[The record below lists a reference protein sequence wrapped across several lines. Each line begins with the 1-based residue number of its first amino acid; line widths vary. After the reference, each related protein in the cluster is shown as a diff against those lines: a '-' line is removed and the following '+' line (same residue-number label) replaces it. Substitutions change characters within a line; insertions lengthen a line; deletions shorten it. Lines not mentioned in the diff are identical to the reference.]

1 MHSVSKMKNN
11 YSFESVY
18 DMKLINREIYI
29 EQLKRIKNS
38 PDIKII
44 TGIRRCG
51 KSRLLQAFINYLL
64 ETEEIA
70 NIIFIDYT
78 RLEFEPLR
86 EYHALHQYVQEHR
99 QPGKINYLMID
110 EVQMC
115 PNFEMAINSLHSS
128 EEYDIY
134 LTGSNAFLLSAD
146 LATLFTGRHIEIPVL
161 PFSFKEYC
169 IYYNVPA
176 IDIQTYFDKYV
187 TEGGL
192 SGSYVYADN
201 TDKEKYVREVF
212 STILTRDLTEKYN
225 LSDAHSLTQVSN
237 YLMDNIGNITSP
249 NSISERLTA
258 NSTPTSHVTVRRYIQ
273 YLCNAFVFYKVDRYD
288 IRGRK
293 YLESLN
299 KYYLSDTG
307 IRYAM
312 LGRRNMD
319 WGRVYENIVFLELKR
334 RGYEVYVGKLYQKEI
349 DFVITR
355 GNEKAYI
362 QVSDNITEEATLE
375 REVSPLLSIKDAYPK
390 ILIARTR
397 HETYDYQGITIYDI
411 AEWLKG

>member
-1 MHSVSKMKNN
+1 
-11 YSFESVY
+11 
-18 DMKLINREIYI
+18 MKLIDRPLYINR
-29 EQLKRIKNS
+29 LKRIKGS

-51 KSRLLQAFINYLL
+51 KSRLLQAFVKYIQS
-64 ETEEIA
+64 TENDA
-70 NIIFIDYT
+70 NIIFIDYA
-78 RLEFEPLR
+78 RLENESLR
-86 EYHALHQYVQEHR
+86 EYHALHQYVLEHH
-99 QPGKINYLMID
+99 QQGKSNYLMID

-115 PNFEMAINSLHSS
+115 PNFETAINSLHSS
-128 EEYDIY
+128 EQFDIY

-161 PFSFKEYC
+161 PFSFKEHCVYH
-169 IYYNVPA
+169 NVPSN
-176 IDIQTYFDKYV
+176 DIQTMFDKYV

-192 SGSYVYADN
+192 SGSYVYTDAS
-201 TDKEKYVREVF
+201 DKENYIKEVY
-212 STILTRDLTEKYN
+212 STILARDLTEKYN
-225 LSDAHSLTQVSN
+225 LTDAHALTQVAN

-249 NSISERLTA
+249 NNVSGGLTA

-299 KYYLSDTG
+299 KYYLSDTS
-307 IRYAM
+307 IRFAM
-312 LGRRNMD
+312 LGKRNMD

-349 DFVITR
+349 DFVIVR
-355 GNEKAYI
+355 GSEKAYV
-362 QVSDNITEEATLE
+362 QVSDNIAENTTFE

-390 ILIARTR
+390 LLIARTR
-397 HETYDYQGITIYDI
+397 HEEYDHQGIKIFDI
-411 AEWLKG
+411 AHWLTEDYT

>member
-1 MHSVSKMKNN
+1 
-11 YSFESVY
+11 
-18 DMKLINREIYI
+18 MKLIDRPLYINR
-29 EQLKRIKNS
+29 LKRIKGS

-51 KSRLLQAFINYLL
+51 KSRLLQAFVKYIQS
-64 ETEEIA
+64 TENDA
-70 NIIFIDYT
+70 NIIFIDYA
-78 RLEFEPLR
+78 RLENESLR
-86 EYHALHQYVQEHR
+86 EYHALHQYVLEHH
-99 QPGKINYLMID
+99 QQGKSNYLMID

-115 PNFEMAINSLHSS
+115 PNFETAINSLHSS
-128 EEYDIY
+128 EQFDIY

-169 IYYNVPA
+169 VYHNVPSN
-176 IDIQTYFDKYV
+176 DIQTMFDKYV

-192 SGSYVYADN
+192 SGSYVYTDAS
-201 TDKEKYVREVF
+201 DKENYIKEVY

-225 LSDAHSLTQVSN
+225 LTDAHALTQVAN

-249 NSISERLTA
+249 NNVSGGLTA

-307 IRYAM
+307 IRFAM
-312 LGRRNMD
+312 LGKRNMD

-334 RGYEVYVGKLYQKEI
+334 RGYEVYVGKLYQKEV
-349 DFVITR
+349 DFVIVR
-355 GNEKAYI
+355 GNEKAYV
-362 QVSDNITEEATLE
+362 QVSDNIAENTTFE

-390 ILIARTR
+390 LLIARTR
-397 HETYDYQGITIYDI
+397 HEEYDHQGIKIFDI
-411 AEWLKG
+411 AHWLTEDYTI

>member
-1 MHSVSKMKNN
+1 
-11 YSFESVY
+11 
-18 DMKLINREIYI
+18 MKLIDRPLYINR
-29 EQLKRIKNS
+29 LKRIKGS

-51 KSRLLQAFINYLL
+51 KSRLLQAFVKYIQS
-64 ETEEIA
+64 TENDA
-70 NIIFIDYT
+70 NIIFIDYA
-78 RLEFEPLR
+78 RLENESLR
-86 EYHALHQYVQEHR
+86 EYHALHQYVLEHH
-99 QPGKINYLMID
+99 QQGKSNYLMID

-128 EEYDIY
+128 EQFDIY

-169 IYYNVPA
+169 VYHNVPSN
-176 IDIQTYFDKYV
+176 DIQTMFDKYV

-192 SGSYVYADN
+192 SGSYVYTDAS
-201 TDKEKYVREVF
+201 DKENYIKEVY

-225 LSDAHSLTQVSN
+225 LTDAHALIQVAN

-249 NSISERLTA
+249 NNVSGGLTA

-307 IRYAM
+307 IRFAM
-312 LGRRNMD
+312 LGKRNMD

-334 RGYEVYVGKLYQKEI
+334 RGYEVYVGKLYQKEV
-349 DFVITR
+349 DFVIVR
-355 GNEKAYI
+355 GSEKAYV
-362 QVSDNITEEATLE
+362 QVSDNIAENTTFE

-390 ILIARTR
+390 LLIARTR
-397 HETYDYQGITIYDI
+397 HEEYDHQGIKIFDI
-411 AEWLKG
+411 AHWLAKDYT

>member
-1 MHSVSKMKNN
+1 LKPKLI
-11 YSFESVY
+11 
-18 DMKLINREIYI
+18 MKLINRVLYI
-29 EQLKRIKNS
+29 DRLRRIQGT

-51 KSRLLQAFINYLL
+51 KSRLLQEFIKYI
-64 ETEEIA
+64 EGTEKDA
-70 NIIFIDYT
+70 NIIFVDFT
-78 RLEFEPLR
+78 RLEFESLR
-86 EYHALHQYVQEHR
+86 EYHALYQYVQEHHR
-99 QPGKINYLMID
+99 LDKTNYLMID

-115 PNFEMAINSLHSS
+115 PNFEIAINSLHSS
-128 EEYDIY
+128 EQYDIY

-169 IYYNVPA
+169 TYHTPYN
-176 IDIQTYFDKYV
+176 DMQSMFDMYV
-187 TEGGL
+187 AEGGL
-192 SGSYVYADN
+192 SGSYVYSDAADKK
-201 TDKEKYVREVF
+201 DYIKEVY

-225 LSDAHSLTQVSN
+225 LADAHSLTQVAN

-249 NSISERLTA
+249 NNVSGCLTA
-258 NSTPTSHVTVRRYIQ
+258 NNNPTSHVTVRRYIQ

-299 KYYLSDTG
+299 KYYLADTG

-319 WGRVYENIVFLELKR
+319 WGRMYENIVFLELKR
-334 RGYEVYVGKLYQKEI
+334 RGYDVYVGKLYQKEI
-349 DFVITR
+349 DFVIMR
-355 GNEKAYI
+355 GDEKAYI
-362 QVSDNITEEATLE
+362 QVSDSISEDTTFK
-375 REVSPLLSIKDAYPK
+375 REVSPLLSINDAYPK

-397 HETYDYQGITIYDI
+397 HEKYDYQGIMIYDI
-411 AEWLKG
+411 AQWLSE

>member
-1 MHSVSKMKNN
+1 
-11 YSFESVY
+11 
-18 DMKLINREIYI
+18 MKLIDRPLYINR
-29 EQLKRIKNS
+29 LKRINGS

-51 KSRLLQAFINYLL
+51 KSRLLQAFVKYIQS
-64 ETEEIA
+64 TENDA
-70 NIIFIDYT
+70 NIIFIDYA
-78 RLEFEPLR
+78 RLENESLR
-86 EYHALHQYVQEHR
+86 EYHALHQYVLEHH
-99 QPGKINYLMID
+99 QQGKSNYLMID

-115 PNFEMAINSLHSS
+115 PNFETAINSLHSS
-128 EEYDIY
+128 EQFDIY

-169 IYYNVPA
+169 VYHNVPSN
-176 IDIQTYFDKYV
+176 DIQTMFDKYV

-192 SGSYVYADN
+192 SGSYIYTDAS
-201 TDKEKYVREVF
+201 DKENYIKEVY

-225 LSDAHSLTQVSN
+225 LTDAHALIQVAN

-249 NSISERLTA
+249 NNVSGGLTA

-307 IRYAM
+307 IRFAM
-312 LGRRNMD
+312 LGKRNMD

-334 RGYEVYVGKLYQKEI
+334 RGYEVYVGKLYQKEV
-349 DFVITR
+349 DFVIVR
-355 GNEKAYI
+355 GNEKAYV
-362 QVSDNITEEATLE
+362 QVSDNIAENTTFE

-390 ILIARTR
+390 LLIARTR
-397 HETYDYQGITIYDI
+397 HEEYDYQGIKIFDI
-411 AEWLKG
+411 AHWLTEDYT

>member
-1 MHSVSKMKNN
+1 
-11 YSFESVY
+11 
-18 DMKLINREIYI
+18 MKLIDRPLYINR
-29 EQLKRIKNS
+29 LKRINGS

-51 KSRLLQAFINYLL
+51 KSRLLQAFVKYIQS
-64 ETEEIA
+64 TENDA
-70 NIIFIDYT
+70 NIIFIDYA
-78 RLEFEPLR
+78 RLENESLR
-86 EYHALHQYVQEHR
+86 EYHALHQYVLEHH
-99 QPGKINYLMID
+99 QQGKSNYLMID

-115 PNFEMAINSLHSS
+115 PNFETAINSLHSS
-128 EEYDIY
+128 EQFDIY

-169 IYYNVPA
+169 VYHNVPSN
-176 IDIQTYFDKYV
+176 DIQTMFDKYV

-192 SGSYVYADN
+192 SGSYVYTDAS
-201 TDKEKYVREVF
+201 DKENYIKEVY

-225 LSDAHSLTQVSN
+225 LTDAHALIQVAN

-249 NSISERLTA
+249 NNVSEGLTA

-307 IRYAM
+307 IRFAM
-312 LGRRNMD
+312 LGKRNMD

-334 RGYEVYVGKLYQKEI
+334 RGYEVYVGKLYQKEV
-349 DFVITR
+349 DFVIVR
-355 GNEKAYI
+355 GNEKAYV
-362 QVSDNITEEATLE
+362 QVSDNIAENTTFE

-390 ILIARTR
+390 LLIARTR
-397 HETYDYQGITIYDI
+397 HEEYDYQGIKIFDI
-411 AEWLKG
+411 AHWLTEDYT